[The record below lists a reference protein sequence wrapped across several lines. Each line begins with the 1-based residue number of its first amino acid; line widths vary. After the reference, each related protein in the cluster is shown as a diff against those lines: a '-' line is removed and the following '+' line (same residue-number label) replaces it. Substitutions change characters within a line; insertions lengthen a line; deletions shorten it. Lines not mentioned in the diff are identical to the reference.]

1 MSDKSSGIGIFDS
14 GVGGLTVLQ
23 SIKKRLPKEN
33 LIYFGDTAR
42 VPYGTKSAETVTKFA
57 RQDIHFLMSQGVKMI
72 VVACNTAS
80 ALALDTLKK
89 EINIPII
96 GVIEPGAK
104 GAAAASLNKKIGV
117 IGTEATINS
126 DAYSLAIRRIDK
138 DISVVSRACPLFVPL
153 AEEGWGEH
161 RIAKIA
167 AEEYLSAMKNKVD
180 TIVLGCTHY
189 PLLKKIIG
197 KVLGEGVVLVDSAE
211 ETALEVKRC
220 LTALNLLSEG
230 KGESSFYVSDNPNRF
245 KLVGDNFLGNGNIG
259 RVDKI
264 EIDAF

>member
-23 SIKKRLPKEN
+23 SIKKRLPKET

-72 VVACNTAS
+72 VAACNTAS

-89 EINIPII
+89 EIDIPII

-104 GAAAASLNKKIGV
+104 GAVAASLNKKIGV

-138 DISVVSRACPLFVPL
+138 NISVVSHACPLFVPM

-167 AEEYLSAMKNKVD
+167 AEEYLSAMKGKVD

-189 PLLKKIIG
+189 PLLKKTISKVVG
-197 KVLGEGVVLVDSAE
+197 KGVTLVDSAE
-211 ETALEVKRC
+211 ETAKEVERC
-220 LTALNLLSEG
+220 LAELNLLSDRTG
-230 KGESSFYVSDNPNRF
+230 ASSFYVSDNPNRF
-245 KLVGDNFLGNGNIG
+245 KLVGDNFLGNGSIG

-264 EIDAF
+264 DIDTF